1 MKRKVAF
8 ETAGFGF
15 CKKWNFILLIIAHW
29 KEVLKHYLVHI
40 FRNETKEKKFLTI
53 YTIPV
58 SNFWN
63 FPLFT
68 CPLLIFT

>member
-40 FRNETKEKKFLTI
+40 FRNETKE
-53 YTIPV
+53 
-58 SNFWN
+58 
-63 FPLFT
+63 
-68 CPLLIFT
+68 